1 MHQASVTHGW
11 KIIQERLQE
20 IEALEARNRSQIK
33 YEVDKAFEMA
43 KYLEE
48 TKLAKRD
55 PQTSQAYSSIIQMCM
70 NRVDRLTPRMIVQ
83 KLEQEQTHLQ

>member
-1 MHQASVTHGW
+1 M
-11 KIIQERLQE
+11 KE
-20 IEALEARNRSQIK
+20 IEALEARNQSKIK

-55 PQTSQAYSSIIQMCM
+55 PQTSQAYTSI
-70 NRVDRLTPRMIVQ
+70 V
-83 KLEQEQTHLQ
+83 